1 MLKTRTYVV
10 KSFIYLPLS
19 WRRPLSYRNQ
29 SIDLLG
35 KSMDWFLYDNA
46 LRHERVNH
54 QILEFAH
61 FAVQKIQISGQYL
74 KLDEMYASANT
85 YSCSRFRNFLI
96 RKKAL
101 ALFFLWHGVIFFVTF
116 CIWRLKLIVMSGV
129 IPSSSGVSGD
139 FMVFFK
145 RHVFFNSLV
154 LWKKSKLKLWWISH
168 HFVIFKP
175 LCLCLSLV
183 LAYWRWYLNLF
194 NKNDM

>member
-1 MLKTRTYVV
+1 M
-10 KSFIYLPLS
+10 
-19 WRRPLSYRNQ
+19 
-29 SIDLLG
+29 
-35 KSMDWFLYDNA
+35 
-46 LRHERVNH
+46 
-54 QILEFAH
+54 EFAH

-139 FMVFFK
+139 FMVFFIK